1 MADQLGRLTTEERN
15 VRSAGLDQMSTMELL
30 KLINEEDRRV
40 PEAIAEALPAIAR
53 AVDLIVARL
62 SSGGAMLYVGAGTSG
77 RLGIVDAAECLP
89 TFGVGPGV
97 VSAVIAG
104 GDEAVFRAVEESE
117 DHEEAGERDVSA
129 RVGGRDVVVGISAS
143 GLTPYVKGALREAR
157 RLGAATVAIVCNR
170 AESLDLDVDVR
181 IHLVVGPEVL
191 TGSTRMKAGTAQKM
205 VLNMLS
211 TATMVRLGKV
221 FDNLMVD
228 MQPTNRKLRVRSVRI
243 VAVATGLSLEESE
256 GLLGRAGE
264 NIKTAIVMALAGA
277 DRGEAEAALA
287 AAKGHT
293 RAAVESFQEGRRYR
307 EHTS

>member
-1 MADQLGRLTTEERN
+1 M
-15 VRSAGLDQMSTMELL
+15 RSAGLDQMSTMELL

-129 RVGGRDVVVGISAS
+129 RVSGRDVVVGISAS

-243 VAVATGLSLEESE
+243 VAVATGLDLEESE

>member
-1 MADQLGRLTTEERN
+1 MADQLGKLTTEERN
-15 VRSAGLDQMSTMELL
+15 ARSAGLDRMSTIELL
-30 KLINEEDRRV
+30 TLINEEDRRV

-62 SSGGAMLYVGAGTSG
+62 SSGGALLYVGAGTSG

-104 GDEAVFRAVEESE
+104 GDKAVFRAVEESE
-117 DHEEAGERDVSA
+117 DNEDAGGHDVSA
-129 RVGGRDVVVGISAS
+129 RVSDRDVVVGISAS
-143 GLTPYVKGALREAR
+143 GVTPYVRGALRAAR
-157 RLGAATVAIVCNR
+157 RLGAATVAIVCNHV
-170 AESLDLDVDVR
+170 ETLDLDVDVR
-181 IHLVVGPEVL
+181 IQLLVGPEVL

-211 TATMVRLGKV
+211 TASMTRLGKV

-228 MQPTNRKLRVRSVRI
+228 MQPTNRKLRARSVRI
-243 VAVATGLSLEESE
+243 VAMAAGLGLEESE
-256 GLLGRAGE
+256 NLLVRAGD
-264 NIKTAIVMALAGA
+264 NIKTAIVMALAGTGR
-277 DRGEAEAALA
+277 DKAEAALA
-287 AAKGHT
+287 EAKGHT
-293 RAAVESFQEGRRYR
+293 RAAIESLQEGRRYR